1 MKLWVLL
8 GVCLLLLYLRPRIRE
23 HLEPTDRIKDPGP
36 NDTYDEAETDRIWS
50 IMPEDVHR
58 EFTTVENPDEAQ
70 IRAGKEWLSLYIASF
85 YRVVYAQETAP
96 ITESRIA
103 AYVNRYIN
111 ETPQFKE
118 IRAKALKIYFIDQ
131 PSPPPPPPTT
141 GPPAPTDSTAPSD
154 GVPLGPVR
162 VPPPPADGPA
172 PIETRPIPG
181 APVTITV
188 EIHPDGT
195 TRVTNP
201 RLGAR
206 GIPGN

>member
-23 HLEPTDRIKDPGP
+23 RLEPTDRIKDPGP
-36 NDTYDEAETDRIWS
+36 DDTYDEAETDRIWS

-70 IRAGKEWLSLYIASF
+70 IRAGKESLSRYIASF

-131 PSPPPPPPTT
+131 PSPPPPTT
-141 GPPAPTDSTAPSD
+141 GPTAPTDFSPPSD
-154 GVPLGPVR
+154 GV
-162 VPPPPADGPA
+162 PPPADGPA

-181 APVTITV
+181 APVTITI

-201 RLGAR
+201 RPGAT
-206 GIPGN
+206 GTPGN